1 MVVLEF
7 LDCMETELNKLFEGM
22 VFDNST
28 GGKSGMHVLKQDFPI
43 RKYKVDEKKA
53 DEKKKEIDLFPYC
66 IIRVEDGTAASLQ
79 TVDIAITIGICEK
92 GEENN
97 GELRILN
104 LIERVCQRFLNDRVI
119 GGKFRLD
126 YDVPIRWGLPKDEKS
141 TYPYF
146 YGLIEMTWDSFFE
159 TEEDRYV

>member
-7 LDCMETELNKLFEGM
+7 LDCMEVALTEIFEGM

-28 GGKSGMHVLKQDFPI
+28 GGTSGMHVLKQDFPI
-43 RKYKVDEKKA
+43 RKYKA
-53 DEKKKEIDLFPYC
+53 DEKEKDLFPYC
-66 IIRVEDGTAASLQ
+66 LIRVEDGTAASRQ
-79 TVDIAITIGICEK
+79 TVDIGLTFGIYEK

-104 LIERVCQRFLNDRVI
+104 LIERVCQRFLNDRVL
-119 GGKFRLD
+119 GGKFRLS
-126 YDVPIRWGLPKDEKS
+126 YDTPIGWGLPKDTDAN

-146 YGLIEMTWDSFFE
+146 YGLVEMTWESFFE
-159 TEEDRYV
+159 EEEDRYV